1 MRRHS
6 FRFGALLLFS
16 LTTIPLQAPP
26 LPAQQPETLT
36 IAAANSLRDAFR
48 EVLPLFEAQHPEIR
62 VRVIYGPSQTLRKQI
77 EEGAPVDVFL
87 PSLIEEIEDLEK
99 KSLLINGTK
108 YVYGGTSLVLV
119 TNAALPAPVGSIQDL
134 KTIPIRRLAVGDPKT
149 SSVGKVAAQFLK
161 YSQLDE
167 RLRSHYVYGEHS
179 RAVLDLVAQGEAEL
193 GIVYRTDAVSNTK
206 VRIVDTA
213 QEGSHT
219 PIHYGVAVVWSH
231 RNLAWAQGF
240 IEFLSKAQVQ
250 ASLQKH
256 GFDPVSSDTGVAQ
269 RQEVK
274 P

>member
-1 MRRHS
+1 YRLHL
-6 FRFGALLLFS
+6 GALLLVS
-16 LTTIPLQAPP
+16 LMTISLEATP

-48 EVLPLFEAQHPEIR
+48 EVLPLFEAQHPDIR

-99 KSLLINGTK
+99 KSLLISGTK

-149 SSVGKVAAQFLK
+149 SSVGKVASQFLK

-193 GIVYRTDAVSNTK
+193 GIVYRTDAVSNAK

-213 QEGSHT
+213 PEGSHI

-231 RNLAWAQGF
+231 RNLAWGQGF
-240 IEFLSKAQVQ
+240 IEFLSTAQVQ
-250 ASLQKH
+250 TSLQKH
-256 GFDPVSSDTGVAQ
+256 GFDRVSSDTGLAQ

>member
-1 MRRHS
+1 MKRHS
-6 FRFGALLLFS
+6 LHIGAVFFLS
-16 LTTIPLQAPP
+16 LMTIPIQETP
-26 LPAQQPETLT
+26 LPAQQSETLT

-48 EVLPLFEAQHPEIR
+48 EVLPLFEAQHPDIR
-62 VRVIYGPSQTLRKQI
+62 VRVVYGPSQTLRQQI

-87 PSLIEEIEDLEK
+87 PSLIEEIEDLKK
-99 KSLLINGTK
+99 KSLLINGTT

-134 KTIPIRRLAVGDPKT
+134 KTVSIRRLAVGDPKT
-149 SSVGKVAAQFLK
+149 SSVGKVALQFLK
-161 YSQLDE
+161 HSQLDD

-193 GIVYRTDAVSNTK
+193 GIVYRTDAVSNAK
-206 VRIVDTA
+206 VRIVDTVPD
-213 QEGSHT
+213 STHT

-231 RNLAWAQGF
+231 RNLAWSQQF

-250 ASLQKH
+250 TSLQKY
-256 GFDPVSSDTGVAQ
+256 GFDGVSPDTGLAQ